1 MTDVAAAPT
10 RTRSCALAA
19 DEACDSGVPR
29 GPAPTPHT
37 PGPLLAMLEETL
49 RNLDAEH
56 RARLDQARLAA
67 RDPALG
73 AGIAAGLARR
83 HAERRAP
90 YVDAIG
96 RLSAAAREARI
107 GENPATPTREFDRA
121 FSCR

>member
-1 MTDVAAAPT
+1 MTDLSAASMRVRP
-10 RTRSCALAA
+10 CALAA
-19 DEACDSGVPR
+19 DEARAQGGLGR
-29 GPAPTPHT
+29 HR

-56 RARLDQARLAA
+56 RARLHQARLSA

-73 AGIAAGLARR
+73 AGIAARLARR

-90 YVDAIG
+90 YLDAIG
-96 RLSAAAREARI
+96 RLSAAAREPGR
-107 GENPATPTREFDRA
+107 GEDSPTATREFDRA

>member
-1 MTDVAAAPT
+1 MTDLAAAPT
-10 RTRSCALAA
+10 RARSCALAA
-19 DEACDSGVPR
+19 DEARAPGVQAGHR
-29 GPAPTPHT
+29 

-56 RARLDQARLAA
+56 RARLDQARLSA

-73 AGIAAGLARR
+73 AGIAASLARR

-90 YVDAIG
+90 YLDAIG
-96 RLSAAAREARI
+96 RLSAAAREPGRGRDSPTA
-107 GENPATPTREFDRA
+107 TREFDRA